1 MTFGQSIRT
10 CLSKYA
16 TFSGRAQRSEFW
28 WFILFVWLVSIAL
41 SIVDSTLFGT
51 TVVTDTGFSASTN
64 TPIFSGIFSLAMLLP
79 NLAVGARRLHDTNR
93 SGWWLLIGL
102 IPLIGFIV
110 LIVFF
115 ATQGTRGANRFGPD
129 PLGHAGSGDGD
140 GGDFSR
146 SRVPPVSGH

>member
-51 TVVTDTGFSASTN
+51 TVVTEGGFSASTN

-115 ATQGTRGANRFGPD
+115 ATTGTRGANRFGPD
-129 PLGHAGSGDGD
+129 PLGNAGPGGDGD
-140 GGDFSR
+140 DYSR
-146 SRVPPVSGH
+146 SRVPPVRGG

>member
-28 WFILFVWLVSIAL
+28 WFVLFVWLVSIVL

-79 NLAVGARRLHDTNR
+79 SLGVWVRRLHDTDR
-93 SGWWLLIGL
+93 SGWWVLLAF
-102 IPLIGFIV
+102 IPLIGLIV
-110 LIVFF
+110 LIVFA
-115 ATQGTRGANRFGPD
+115 ATEGTRGPNRFGDD
-129 PLGHAGSGDGD
+129 PLGNAGPRD
-140 GGDFSR
+140 GGGGDYSR
-146 SRVPPVSGH
+146 SSIPPVSGG